1 MALVWIGNKV
11 EKISKNSQI
20 LHWNF
25 KFLVKI
31 EIYVTGVGTLG
42 TMFSKPYYYFGIGPF
57 LNPINYFDYK
67 KVKLY
72 FSEEILIFWSLST

>member
-20 LHWNF
+20 LYWNF

-31 EIYVTGVGTLG
+31 EIYVTGPVTLL
-42 TMFSKPYYYFGIGPF
+42 SPH
-57 LNPINYFDYK
+57 
-67 KVKLY
+67 
-72 FSEEILIFWSLST
+72 SEIASLIFIWFFAES